1 MAVLKFDRFRLV
13 IVLPK
18 KHEDSMNSA
27 EETIQEIFN
36 VYGVRIVTE
45 LERTGL
51 GIACLPADE
60 KICQQYLQNI
70 LAKELSIYPPSV
82 IKKSKLNEVILC
94 RDLVSGGERR
104 GGLTCAAW
112 LGSLGLSFARNKIY
126 LNIGLA
132 GNKLYKQGV
141 VHHELFH
148 MIDYFDDFNGL
159 FDNQWKSLNRPG
171 FVYHKDRI
179 NTAKATPQSGFISE
193 YAMDAAWED
202 KAEVFT
208 HLIVDYKGTERLAL
222 TDRIL
227 RAKVLR
233 MKELLRS
240 FSREFN
246 DDFWRNRASDSRKF
260 ARKIGR
266 PRQRRY

>member
-1 MAVLKFDRFRLV
+1 MNTVEELV
-13 IVLPK
+13 
-18 KHEDSMNSA
+18 
-27 EETIQEIFN
+27 QEIFN

-45 LERTGL
+45 LERIGL
-51 GIACLPADE
+51 PIDCRPADE
-60 KICQQYLQNI
+60 KICQQYLHNI

-82 IKKSKLNEVILC
+82 IKKSKLDEIILC
-94 RDLVSGGERR
+94 RDLVSEGERR

-112 LGSLGLSFARNKIY
+112 LGSLGLAFARNKIY

-132 GNKLYKQGV
+132 ANKLYKHGV

-148 MIDYFDDFNGL
+148 MIDYFDDFNGY
-159 FDNQWKSLNRPG
+159 FDNQWKSLNRSG
-171 FVYHKDRI
+171 FVYHKDII
-179 NTAKATPQSGFISE
+179 NTVRAKPQSGFISE
-193 YAMDAAWED
+193 YAMDAVWED

-227 RAKVLR
+227 RAKVQR

-246 DDFWRNRASDSRKF
+246 DDFWRSRARDSRHF
-260 ARKIGR
+260 ARKIAR
-266 PRQRRY
+266 SRRHQ

>member
-1 MAVLKFDRFRLV
+1 MQK
-13 IVLPK
+13 
-18 KHEDSMNSA
+18 DSMNST

-36 VYGVRIVTE
+36 VYGVRVVTE
-45 LERTGL
+45 LERNGL
-51 GIACLPADE
+51 FIACRPADE
-60 KICQQYLQNI
+60 KICQQYLHNI

-82 IKKSKLNEVILC
+82 IKKSKVNEIILC

-126 LNIGLA
+126 VNIGVG

-148 MIDYFDDFNGL
+148 MIDYFDDFNGH

-171 FVYHKDRI
+171 FIYHKDII
-179 NTAKATPQSGFISE
+179 NTARAKPQSGFISE
-193 YAMDAAWED
+193 YAMDAVWED

-222 TDRIL
+222 TDKIL
-227 RAKVLR
+227 RTKVLR

-246 DDFWRNRASDSRKF
+246 DDFWHNRARESRDF

-266 PRQRRY
+266 PRRRR